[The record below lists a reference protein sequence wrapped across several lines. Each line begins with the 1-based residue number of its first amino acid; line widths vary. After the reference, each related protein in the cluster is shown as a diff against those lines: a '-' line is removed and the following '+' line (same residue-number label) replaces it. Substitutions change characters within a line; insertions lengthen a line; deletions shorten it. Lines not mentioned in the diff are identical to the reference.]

1 MKRGRVYNKF
11 FDPELWEKVN
21 KDNKAILEDFMAEYR
36 QRKKSKST
44 IDSYYQDARCIFIY
58 VLKFLDNK
66 CVLDLK
72 KKDFRGMSLYFSEDC
87 NMSPNRV
94 NRLKSTINSIL
105 TFCEEDDDY
114 EYDNNIAKKVKG
126 LPKERVR
133 DDDDDFF
140 FTFDEFIKVRQ
151 MLIDQ
156 GRLQDA
162 VLLSLGFDS
171 AGRRNEL
178 FQVKKTGLL
187 DGNKTNI
194 VVGKRGKKFP
204 LVYLNDTK
212 EIIRKYLEQRG
223 DDDIESL
230 WVKGYGD
237 NKQELADSNSLYLRM
252 VSISEL
258 FSQVR
263 GEHCDIFCHTM
274 RHSRA
279 ESLKQGTDTRLLDEN
294 GKPKKY
300 PLDAI
305 MIFLHHSDVSTTA
318 QYIMNHDE
326 DEINAMFNI
335 S

>member
-11 FDPELWEKVN
+11 YTPDLWEQVN
-21 KDNKAILEDFMAEYR
+21 KDNKAILDDFMAEYR
-36 QRKKSKST
+36 QRKKSKGT
-44 IDSYYQDARCIFIY
+44 IDSYYQDARYIFIY

-66 CVLDLK
+66 CILDLK

-114 EYDNNIAKKVKG
+114 DYDNNLAKKVKG
-126 LPKERVR
+126 LPRERVR
-133 DDDDDFF
+133 DNDDDFF

-151 MLIDQ
+151 MLLDA

-194 VVGKRGKKFP
+194 VIGKRGKKFP
-204 LVYLNDTK
+204 LVYLNDTRD
-212 EIIRKYLEQRG
+212 IIKQYLEQRG

-230 WVKGYGD
+230 WIKGFGD
-237 NKQELADSNSLYLRM
+237 NKQEISDSSVLYLRM
-252 VSISEL
+252 VSISKL
-258 FSQVR
+258 FSEVR
-263 GEHCDIFCHTM
+263 GEECEIFCHTM

-294 GKPKKY
+294 GEPRKY
-300 PLDAI
+300 TIDQI
-305 MIFLHHSDVSTTA
+305 SKYLHHSGIEVT
-318 QYIMNHDE
+318 QGYLMNHDE
-326 DEINAMFNI
+326 DEIDAMFGI
-335 S
+335 

>member
-294 GKPKKY
+294 GEPRKY
-300 PLDAI
+300 TIDQIAK
-305 MIFLHHSDVSTTA
+305 MMHHEGIEVTQS
-318 QYIMNHDE
+318 YLMNHDE
-326 DEINAMFNI
+326 EEIDAMFNL
-335 S
+335 

>member
-11 FDPELWEKVN
+11 YTPELWEQVN
-21 KDNKAILEDFMAEYR
+21 KDNKAILDDFMAEYR
-36 QRKKSKST
+36 QRKKSKGT
-44 IDSYYQDARCIFIY
+44 IDSYYQDARYIFIY
-58 VLKFLDNK
+58 VLKYLDNK
-66 CVLDLK
+66 CILDLK

-126 LPKERVR
+126 LPRERVR

-151 MLIDQ
+151 MLLDA

-194 VVGKRGKKFP
+194 VIGKRGKKFP

-212 EIIRKYLEQRG
+212 EIIRQYLEQRG

-237 NKQELADSNSLYLRM
+237 NKQELSDSSSLYLRM

-305 MIFLHHSDVSTTA
+305 MVFLHHSDVSTTA
-318 QYIMNHDE
+318 SYMMNHDE